1 MDSGAT
7 RAFDRSHDS
16 AARRVTIATQAGID
30 SSIRPCSERLIGV
43 TACHAMMIEQKQQ
56 RPLVGDFGGVMA
68 EATHRALHGRNRHRS
83 DEGMHRK
90 PGRSPLA
97 ALD

>member
-1 MDSGAT
+1 VNYRDTGWNRFFNSSVF
-7 RAFDRSHDS
+7 RAVDWLICAHRAH
-16 AARRVTIATQAGID
+16 VTG
-30 SSIRPCSERLIGV
+30 
-43 TACHAMMIEQKQQ
+43 CHAMMIEQKQQ

-68 EATHRALHGRNRHRS
+68 EATHRVLPGRNRHRA